1 MNSLPQRILGRT
13 GIKVSAI
20 GFGGAAIG
28 IDNYLTAESRRSD
41 LLRERSHEAILAAL
55 DEGITYFDTAP
66 GYGTGLSESIIGEA
80 TKGRRGGIAIATKV
94 GVKPG
99 QSPADWTRSL
109 EHSCERLGVDC
120 LDLVQFHGNS
130 WTDELAE
137 WVLAEGVL
145 DWLENARDTGLARCI
160 GITAEVPSSGLD
172 RLISTD
178 RFDVLQMAY
187 SVIYQ
192 GACDY
197 QRVPFG
203 PIPAAKALGMGV
215 TTMRTATSGVLQKLL
230 KCEFPELDDDRI
242 TRLAIRFSLSTA
254 EVDCPLIG
262 MRTAA
267 EVRANAALARDPA
280 ALIDL
285 HKIHD
290 FFDGRPRVPPPAEA
304 LARL

>member
-1 MNSLPQRILGRT
+1 MSTLPQRILGRT

-41 LLRERSHEAILAAL
+41 ELIERSHAAIRTAL

-66 GYGTGLSESIIGEA
+66 GYGTGLSETIIGEA
-80 TKGRRGGIAIATKV
+80 TRGRRAGITIATKV
-94 GVKPG
+94 GVRPE
-99 QSPADWTRSL
+99 QTPDDWTRSV
-109 EHSCERLGVDC
+109 ERSRERLQVDV
-120 LDLVQFHGNS
+120 LDLLQFHGNS
-130 WTDELAE
+130 WTNELAE
-137 WVLAEGVL
+137 WIIDGGVL
-145 DWLENARDTGLARCI
+145 DWLESMRAKGLTRFI
-160 GITAEVPSSGLD
+160 GITAEVPSAGLD
-172 RLISTD
+172 RMIATN

-203 PIPAAKALGMGV
+203 PIPQAKALGMGV

-254 EVDCPLIG
+254 EVDCPLVG
-262 MRTAA
+262 MRTPE
-267 EVRANAALARDPA
+267 EVRTNAALARDPS

-285 HKIHD
+285 HKVHD
-290 FFDGRPRVPPPAEA
+290 FFDGRPRVPPPEA
-304 LARL
+304 LAKL

>member
-1 MNSLPQRILGRT
+1 MSLPKRILGRT
-13 GIKVSAI
+13 GIEISAI

-28 IDNYLTAESRRSD
+28 IDNYLTGESRRSD
-41 LLRERSHEAILAAL
+41 DVMQRAHDAIATAL

-80 TKGRRGGIAIATKV
+80 TKTRRKGITIATKV

-99 QSPADWTRSL
+99 QSPGDWTRSV
-109 EHSCERLGVDC
+109 ERSRERLQADT

-130 WTDELAE
+130 WTNDGAE
-137 WVLAEGVL
+137 WVLSGGVL
-145 DWLENARDTGLARCI
+145 DWLEGARQRGLTRFI
-160 GITAEVPSSGLD
+160 GITAEVPSAGLD
-172 RLISTD
+172 RLIATG

-197 QRVPFG
+197 QREPFG
-203 PIPAAKALGMGV
+203 PIPQAKALGMGV
-215 TTMRTATSGVLQKLL
+215 TSMRTATSGVLQKLL

-262 MRTAA
+262 MRTPE
-267 EVRANAALARDPA
+267 EVRTNAAIARDPA

-285 HKIHD
+285 HKVHD
-290 FFDGRPRVPPPAEA
+290 FFDGRPRVPPPPEA
-304 LARL
+304 LAQL

>member
-1 MNSLPQRILGRT
+1 MNALPQRTLGRT

-28 IDNYLTAESRRSD
+28 IDNYLTDESRRSD
-41 LLRERSHEAILAAL
+41 AFMQRAHASIEVAL

-66 GYGTGLSESIIGEA
+66 GYGTGLSETIIGEA
-80 TKGRRGGIAIATKV
+80 TKRRRSGITIATKV
-94 GVKPG
+94 PVKPG
-99 QSPADWTRSL
+99 QSPADWTRSI
-109 EHSCERLGVDC
+109 EQSRDRLQVDV
-120 LDLVQFHGNS
+120 LDLLQFHGNS
-130 WTDELAE
+130 WSNELVD
-137 WVLAEGVL
+137 WVLGEGVL
-145 DWLENARDTGLARCI
+145 GWLESVRDRGQTRFI
-160 GITAEVPSSGLD
+160 GITAEVPSAGLD
-172 RLISTD
+172 RLIATG

-203 PIPAAKALGMGV
+203 PIPQAKAFGMGV

-230 KCEFPELDDDRI
+230 KCEFPELDDARI

-262 MRTAA
+262 MRTPE
-267 EVRANAALARDPA
+267 EVRMNATLARDA
-280 ALIDL
+280 SALIDL
-285 HKIHD
+285 HKVHD
-290 FFDGRPRVPPPAEA
+290 FFDGRPRTRLPEA
-304 LARL
+304 VARL